1 MITFLKGKLIEKNP
15 TDIVLDVNGVGYR
28 INISL
33 NTFSKI
39 DDKENCF
46 IYTYFHVKEDAQI
59 LYGFGNKEERS
70 VFKLLISVSGI
81 GPNTAQVIMSS
92 MSPENLQRAVMTND
106 IESIKS
112 VKGIGLKSAQRLIL
126 DLKDKISKISLQ
138 DSSSR
143 INNTIKDEA
152 LSALK
157 MLGFARKNIETVI
170 DKTLLDSEDITVEDL
185 IKQVLNKM

>member
-15 TDIVLDVNGVGYR
+15 TDIVLDVNGIGYR

-33 NTFSKI
+33 NTFSEI
-39 DDKENCF
+39 DDNENCF

-59 LYGFGNKEERS
+59 LYGFSNKEERY

-170 DKTLLDSEDITVEDL
+170 DKILLDSEDITVEDL

>member
-28 INISL
+28 VNISL
-33 NTFSKI
+33 NTFSEI
-39 DDKENCF
+39 DDNENCF

-59 LYGFGNKEERS
+59 LYGFSNKEERS

-92 MSPENLQRAVMTND
+92 MSPENLQRAVMNND

-112 VKGIGLKSAQRLIL
+112 VKGIGLKSAQRLVL

-143 INNTIKDEA
+143 INNSIKDEA

-170 DKTLLDSEDITVEDL
+170 DKILLDSEDITVEDL

>member
-15 TDIVLDVNGVGYR
+15 TDVVLDVNGVGYR
-28 INISL
+28 VNISL

-39 DDKENCF
+39 DDNENCF

-59 LYGFGNKEERS
+59 LYGFSNKEERS

-138 DSSSR
+138 ESSKG

-157 MLGFARKNIETVI
+157 MLGFARKNIESVI
-170 DKTLLDSEDITVEDL
+170 DKILLDSESITVEDL

>member
-15 TDIVLDVNGVGYR
+15 TDIVLDVNGIGYR

-33 NTFSKI
+33 NTFSEI
-39 DDKENCF
+39 DDNENCF

-59 LYGFGNKEERS
+59 LYGFSNKEERS

-92 MSPENLQRAVMTND
+92 MSPENLQRAVMNND

-112 VKGIGLKSAQRLIL
+112 VKGIGLKSAQRLVL

-143 INNTIKDEA
+143 INNSIKDEA

-170 DKTLLDSEDITVEDL
+170 DKILLDSEDITVEDL

>member
-15 TDIVLDVNGVGYR
+15 TDIVLDVNGIGYR

-33 NTFSKI
+33 NTFSEI
-39 DDKENCF
+39 DDNENCF
-46 IYTYFHVKEDAQI
+46 IYTYFHVKEDALI
-59 LYGFGNKEERS
+59 LYGFSNKEERY
-70 VFKLLISVSGI
+70 VFNLLISVSGI

-152 LSALK
+152 LSAFK

-170 DKTLLDSEDITVEDL
+170 DKILLDSEDITVEDL

>member
-15 TDIVLDVNGVGYR
+15 TDIVLDVNGIGYR
-28 INISL
+28 VNISL

-39 DDKENCF
+39 DDNENCF

-59 LYGFGNKEERS
+59 LYGFSNKEERS

-138 DSSSR
+138 ESFKG
-143 INNTIKDEA
+143 INNSIKDEA

-157 MLGFARKNIETVI
+157 MLGFARKNIESVI
-170 DKTLLDSEDITVEDL
+170 DKILLDSESITVEDL

>member
-39 DDKENCF
+39 DDKESCF

-59 LYGFGNKEERS
+59 LYGFSNKEERS

-170 DKTLLDSEDITVEDL
+170 DKILLDSEDITVEDL

>member
-1 MITFLKGKLIEKNP
+1 MDLKFFNFFLRP
-15 TDIVLDVNGVGYR
+15 VY
-28 INISL
+28 
-33 NTFSKI
+33 
-39 DDKENCF
+39 F

-59 LYGFGNKEERS
+59 LYGFSNKEERS

-152 LSALK
+152 LSALEV
-157 MLGFARKNIETVI
+157 LGINKKSSERIVDLVIKENPDISVEEIIKETFKNI
-170 DKTLLDSEDITVEDL
+170 
-185 IKQVLNKM
+185 

>member
-28 INISL
+28 VNISL

-59 LYGFGNKEERS
+59 LYGFSNKEERS

-138 DSSSR
+138 ESSSG

-157 MLGFARKNIETVI
+157 MLGFARKNIESVI
-170 DKTLLDSEDITVEDL
+170 DKILLDSENITVEDL

>member
-1 MITFLKGKLIEKNP
+1 MITFLKGKLIQKNP
-15 TDIVLDVNGVGYR
+15 TDIVMDVNGVGYR
-28 INISL
+28 INITL

-39 DDKENCF
+39 DDKESCF

-59 LYGFGNKEERS
+59 LYGVSNKEERS

>member
-28 INISL
+28 VNISL
-33 NTFSKI
+33 NTFSEI
-39 DDKENCF
+39 DDNENCF

-59 LYGFGNKEERS
+59 LYGFSNKEERS

-92 MSPENLQRAVMTND
+92 MSPENLQRAVMNND

-112 VKGIGLKSAQRLIL
+112 VKGIGLKSAQRLVL

-170 DKTLLDSEDITVEDL
+170 DKILLDSEDITVEDL

>member
-1 MITFLKGKLIEKNP
+1 MITFLKGKLVEKNP
-15 TDIVLDVNGVGYR
+15 TFIVLDVNGVGY
-28 INISL
+28 NVQISI

-39 DDKENCF
+39 LDQEDCF

-59 LYGFGNKEERS
+59 LYGFNTKEERS
-70 VFKLLISVSGI
+70 IFKLLISVSGV
-81 GPNTAQVIMSS
+81 GPSTAQIILSS
-92 MSPENLQRAVMTND
+92 LNPENLQRAVLTND
-106 IESIKS
+106 IESIKA
-112 VKGIGLKSAQRLIL
+112 VKGIGLKSAQRIIL

-138 DSSSR
+138 DSSSI

-170 DKTLLDSEDITVEDL
+170 DEILLDSDDISVEDL

>member
-59 LYGFGNKEERS
+59 LYGFSNKEERS

>member
-1 MITFLKGKLIEKNP
+1 MITFLKGKLVEKNP
-15 TDIVLDVNGVGYR
+15 TFIVLDVGGVGYSVQ
-28 INISL
+28 ISL
-33 NTFSKI
+33 NAFAKI
-39 DDKENCF
+39 SDQEDCF

-59 LYGFGNKEERS
+59 LYGFNTQEERS
-70 VFKLLISVSGI
+70 IFKLLISVSGV
-81 GPNTAQVIMSS
+81 GPNTAQVILSS
-92 MSPENLQRAVMTND
+92 LNPERLQRSILTND

-112 VKGIGLKSAQRLIL
+112 VKGIGLKSAQRIIL

-138 DSSSR
+138 DSSSI

-157 MLGFARKNIETVI
+157 MLGFARKNIEIVI
-170 DKTLLDSEDITVEDL
+170 DKILLDSDNISVEDL

>member
-39 DDKENCF
+39 DDKESCF

-59 LYGFGNKEERS
+59 LYGFSNKEERS

>member
-15 TDIVLDVNGVGYR
+15 TDIVLDVNGIGYR

-33 NTFSKI
+33 NTFSEI
-39 DDKENCF
+39 DDNENCF

-59 LYGFGNKEERS
+59 LYGFSNKEERY

-126 DLKDKISKISLQ
+126 DLKDKILKISLQ
-138 DSSSR
+138 DSSR

-157 MLGFARKNIETVI
+157 MLA
-170 DKTLLDSEDITVEDL
+170 LLEKILKLLL
-185 IKQVLNKM
+185 IKFY

>member
-28 INISL
+28 VNISL

-59 LYGFGNKEERS
+59 LYGFSNKEERF

-138 DSSSR
+138 ESSSG

-157 MLGFARKNIETVI
+157 MLGFARKNIESVI
-170 DKTLLDSEDITVEDL
+170 DKILLDSENITVEDL

>member
-28 INISL
+28 VNISL
-33 NTFSKI
+33 NTFSEI
-39 DDKENCF
+39 DDNENCF

-59 LYGFGNKEERS
+59 LYGFSNKEERY

-170 DKTLLDSEDITVEDL
+170 DKILLDSEDITVEDL

>member
-15 TDIVLDVNGVGYR
+15 TDIVLDVNGIGYR

-33 NTFSKI
+33 NTFSEI
-39 DDKENCF
+39 DDNENCF

-59 LYGFGNKEERS
+59 LYGFSNKEERY

-112 VKGIGLKSAQRLIL
+112 VKGIGLKSAQRMIL

>member
-1 MITFLKGKLIEKNP
+1 MITFLKGKLVEKNP
-15 TDIVLDVNGVGYR
+15 TFIVLDVGGIGY
-28 INISL
+28 NVQISL

-39 DDKENCF
+39 SDQEDCF

-59 LYGFGNKEERS
+59 LYGFNTQEERS
-70 VFKLLISVSGI
+70 IFKLLISVSGV
-81 GPNTAQVIMSS
+81 GPNTAQVILSS
-92 MSPENLQRAVMTND
+92 LNPERLQRSILTND

-112 VKGIGLKSAQRLIL
+112 VKGIGLKAAQRIIL

-138 DSSSR
+138 DSSSI

-157 MLGFARKNIETVI
+157 MLGFVRKNIETVI
-170 DKTLLDSEDITVEDL
+170 DEILLDSDNISVEDL

>member
-15 TDIVLDVNGVGYR
+15 TDIVLDVNGIGYR

-33 NTFSKI
+33 NTFSEI
-39 DDKENCF
+39 DDNENCF

-59 LYGFGNKEERS
+59 LYGFSNKEERY